1 MDQIKLKN
9 LEITLLDKIS
19 SLRIHN
25 SNYHKSFYGNMYD
38 KQLNY
43 PIKQLKSPQDDKQL
57 NYPIEQL
64 KLPQEDIK
72 FNFNINHVTY
82 NFCSMFN
89 DIKNELLYQLKMNY
103 KMQEE
108 NSRENLAIQN
118 IKLQKI
124 ISNLKEKN
132 QELSDIKE
140 KYNILKINLNVLKDI
155 LNNYKKLSTNL
166 QNKVIELEKKNM
178 ENINLIIKQQTQLN
192 NTKTNEIKSESKY
205 NIVEAFVNK
214 KKIEKEQKK
223 IWQFENDYGSYTNYN
238 DEDNK
243 ILNDDYNSKSH
254 CQHDMLSIYINNTNY
269 VINFNQL
276 TQKNTLTKKIR
287 KIRNIMDEYYHEIET
302 DPIMENLCIRDF

>member
-140 KYNILKINLNVLKDI
+140 KYNL
-155 LNNYKKLSTNL
+155 
-166 QNKVIELEKKNM
+166 
-178 ENINLIIKQQTQLN
+178 
-192 NTKTNEIKSESKY
+192 
-205 NIVEAFVNK
+205 
-214 KKIEKEQKK
+214 
-223 IWQFENDYGSYTNYN
+223 
-238 DEDNK
+238 
-243 ILNDDYNSKSH
+243 
-254 CQHDMLSIYINNTNY
+254 
-269 VINFNQL
+269 
-276 TQKNTLTKKIR
+276 
-287 KIRNIMDEYYHEIET
+287 
-302 DPIMENLCIRDF
+302 PRDRQRV